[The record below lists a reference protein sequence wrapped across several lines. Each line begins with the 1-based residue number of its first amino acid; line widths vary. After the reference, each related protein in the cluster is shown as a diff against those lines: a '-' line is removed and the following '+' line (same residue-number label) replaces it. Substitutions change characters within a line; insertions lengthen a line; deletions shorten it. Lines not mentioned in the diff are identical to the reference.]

1 MQWLLINADFVH
13 AFSLEN
19 VGLLM
24 EHQVEK
30 CIHSHSQLALKA
42 VRVQC
47 WHEYLITQEMSN
59 AETSSRL
66 DQLVQWLMST

>member
-1 MQWLLINADFVH
+1 MGETCAVNMRAQLLPTNADFMPD
-13 AFSLEN
+13 FSLEN

-30 CIHSHSQLALKA
+30 CIYSHSQLALKA

-47 WHEYLITQEMSN
+47 SARMPNDTGNEGS
-59 AETSSRL
+59 
-66 DQLVQWLMST
+66 